1 MDNDY
6 DYLKDLEVLFNMDLL
21 NNFERVDNTIVI
33 TMEDD
38 SKVRVQVKQIA

>member
-6 DYLKDLEVLFNMDLL
+6 DYLKDLGVLFNMDLL
-21 NNFERVDNTIVI
+21 NAIKREDNAIVV
-33 TMEDD
+33 TMADA